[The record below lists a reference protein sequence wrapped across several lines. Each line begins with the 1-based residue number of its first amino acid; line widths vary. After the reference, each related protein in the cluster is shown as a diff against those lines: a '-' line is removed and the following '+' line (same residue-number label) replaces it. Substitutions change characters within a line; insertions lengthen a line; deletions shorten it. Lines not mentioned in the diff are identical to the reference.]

1 MGNKVTG
8 EGPKVIEVTLPAEK
22 IIDALSS
29 QINELLKQ

>member
-8 EGPKVIEVTLPAEK
+8 EGKVIEVTLPAEK